1 MLQGNIYHELLILEK
16 RWGSLV
22 VQWLGLHDPLAGG
35 LGSIPGEG
43 TSPTC
48 RNQEL
53 RELRTFFAATKTG
66 QLNKQTHK

>member
-1 MLQGNIYHELLILEK
+1 M
-16 RWGSLV
+16 

-53 RELRTFFAATKTG
+53 QELRTFFAATKTG
-66 QLNKQTHK
+66 PLNKQKHKQILKRGNSSNQLPKLPT